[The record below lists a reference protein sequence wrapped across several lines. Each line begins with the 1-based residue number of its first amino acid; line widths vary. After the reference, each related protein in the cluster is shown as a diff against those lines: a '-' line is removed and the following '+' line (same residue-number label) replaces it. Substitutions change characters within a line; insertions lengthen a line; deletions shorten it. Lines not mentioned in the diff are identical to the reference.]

1 MKKRT
6 LAIVLAVSMM
16 ASVLFTGCGAGAET
30 GAGQAGTD
38 EMQSEQGEAQSIQS
52 GDAEGEGTLGEADT
66 ETAAAGGKA
75 DSVTV
80 GIMADPEN
88 MGPWSGMSMGRIA
101 VLFTTYEY
109 MITRE
114 NGVAYGVLAKNWEQS
129 DPQTYKVEIYDY
141 IHDAKGNPLT
151 ANDIVFSFESAIA
164 TKNYGKLSVIDSVTA
179 VDDYNVEFKFNKAL
193 EIGEFENVMLECAI
207 VTQAAYEASPDQMA
221 TTPVGTSAYLV
232 ESYVPGSEIIMKDTG
247 NYWQTDESLVHGTSV
262 HNVGEIKFSV
272 ITEAS
277 QHTVALQTGAVD
289 ISNGV
294 PDTDISKF
302 GEGGEFS
309 EGNAVGVVLDNLT
322 YDVEYNMSDSSV
334 FKDDEN
340 LRLALAYAIDK
351 EGVNVG
357 AFNGNG
363 KAVKD
368 FANATYPDYNPEW
381 DNEDYYDYDVDKA
394 KEYLKQSNY
403 DGSTLRLEYINSGMS
418 EMIAQLLQAYWGQIG
433 VTVELIGYDQMM
445 GQQEQYNKEGFD
457 ILVKTTGSTDYIVNQ
472 WKLCWDARDYREI
485 TGGTANFVVD
495 EKLDELMQAAQST
508 ETYGAESIEAFHDYL
523 VEKCYGYGVVQG
535 PVNIVHSDKIVNVA
549 LDIRK
554 QILPGACSY
563 AQ

>member
-6 LAIVLAVSMM
+6 LALALAVSMI
-16 ASVLFTGCGAGAET
+16 ASALFTGCGAGAGKEAET
-30 GAGQAGTD
+30 
-38 EMQSEQGEAQSIQS
+38 AQTAADAEEQS
-52 GDAEGEGTLGEADT
+52 GTGESAQQEESSVTAADT
-66 ETAAAGGKA
+66 KAAAAGGKA

-80 GIMADPEN
+80 GILADPEN

-129 DPQTYKVEIYDY
+129 DAQTYQVELYDY

-151 ANDIVFSFESAIA
+151 AKDVVFSFESAIA

-232 ESYVPGSEIIMKDTG
+232 ESYVPGSEIVMKDTG
-247 NYWQTDESLVHGTSV
+247 NYWQTDDSLVHGTSV
-262 HNVGEIKFSV
+262 HNVGEIRFSV
-272 ITEAS
+272 ITENS

-334 FKDDEN
+334 FEDDEN
-340 LRLALAYAIDK
+340 LRLALACAIDK

-381 DNEDYYDYDVDKA
+381 DGENYYDYDVDKA
-394 KEYLKQSNY
+394 KEYLAQSAY
-403 DGSTLRLEYINSGMS
+403 DGRTLRLEYINSGMS

-457 ILVKTTGSTDYIVNQ
+457 AGTCG
-472 WKLCWDARDYREI
+472 ARSGI
-485 TGGTANFVVD
+485 T
-495 EKLDELMQAAQST
+495 EKHRK
-508 ETYGAESIEAFHDYL
+508 GAYAR
-523 VEKCYGYGVVQG
+523 GYGG
-535 PVNIVHSDKIVNVA
+535 SPAGWNT
-549 LDIRK
+549 L
-554 QILPGACSY
+554 
-563 AQ
+563 

>member
-1 MKKRT
+1 MMKKKR
-6 LAIVLAVSMM
+6 LALVLTVSMM
-16 ASVLFTGCGAGAET
+16 TSAILTGCGGSNQAETSTGAE
-30 GAGQAGTD
+30 
-38 EMQSEQGEAQSIQS
+38 
-52 GDAEGEGTLGEADT
+52 T
-66 ETAAAGGKA
+66 ETAAPAQEEAQTQPEESSVGAADTQAAVSGGKA

-88 MGPWSGMSMGRIA
+88 MGPWSGMSQGRIA

-114 NGVAYGVLAKNWEQS
+114 NGVAYGVLAKNWEVV
-129 DPQTYKVEIYDY
+129 DPQTYKVELYDY
-141 IHDAKGNPLT
+141 IHDAAGNPLN

-232 ESYVPGSEIIMKDTG
+232 ESYVPGSEIVMKDTG

-262 HNVGEIKFSV
+262 HNVSEIKFSV

-302 GEGGEFS
+302 DEGGEFS
-309 EGNAVGVVLDNLT
+309 EGNAVGVVLDNLS
-322 YDVEYNMSDSSV
+322 YDVEYNMSGSSV
-334 FKDDEN
+334 FKDDQN

-351 EGVNVG
+351 GGVNVG

-363 KAVKD
+363 MDLKD
-368 FANATYPDYNPEW
+368 FANTTYPDYNPEW

-394 KEYLKQSNY
+394 KEYLAQSNY
-403 DGSTLRLEYINSGMS
+403 DGRTLRLEYISSGTADLV
-418 EMIAQLLQAYWGQIG
+418 AQLLQAYWGQIG
-433 VTVELIGYDQMM
+433 VNVELIGYDQMM
-445 GQQEQYNKEGFD
+445 GQQEQYNAEGFD
-457 ILVKTTGSTDYIVNQ
+457 ILLKSTGSTDYIVNQ

-495 EKLDELMQAAQST
+495 EKLDELMQAALST
-508 ETYGAESIEAFHDYL
+508 DTYGPESIEAFHDYL
-523 VEKCYGYGVVQG
+523 VEQCYGYGVVQG
-535 PVNIVHSDKIVNVA
+535 PINIVHSNKIANVA
-549 LDIRK
+549 LDIRN

>member
-6 LAIVLAVSMM
+6 LALALTVSMI
-16 ASVLFTGCGAGAET
+16 ASALFTGCGAGAGKEAET
-30 GAGQAGTD
+30 
-38 EMQSEQGEAQSIQS
+38 AQT
-52 GDAEGEGTLGEADT
+52 AADT
-66 ETAAAGGKA
+66 EQSGAEESVQQEPEEGSVAAADTQTAAAGGKA

-80 GIMADPEN
+80 GILADPEN

-129 DPQTYKVEIYDY
+129 DAQTYQVELYDY

-151 ANDIVFSFESAIA
+151 AKDVVFSFESAIA

-232 ESYVPGSEIIMKDTG
+232 ESYVPGSEIVMKDTG
-247 NYWQTDESLVHGTSV
+247 NYWQTDDSLVHGTSV
-262 HNVGEIKFSV
+262 HNVGEIRFSV

-334 FKDDEN
+334 FVNDEN

-381 DNEDYYDYDVDKA
+381 DSEGYYDYDVDKA
-394 KEYLKQSNY
+394 KEYLAQSAY
-403 DGSTLRLEYINSGMS
+403 DGRTLRLEYINSGMS

-457 ILVKTTGSTDYIVNQ
+457 IMVKTTGSTDYIVNQ

-495 EKLDELMQAAQST
+495 EKLDELMQAALST
-508 ETYGAESIEAFHDYL
+508 ETYGPESIEAFHDYL

-535 PVNIVHSDKIVNVA
+535 PVNIVHSSKIANVA

>member
-6 LAIVLAVSMM
+6 LALALAVGMM
-16 ASVLFTGCGAGAET
+16 ASIFFTGCGAGAGTESKESSAQTEQT
-30 GAGQAGTD
+30 GQ
-38 EMQSEQGEAQSIQS
+38 EESQEPEKEASV
-52 GDAEGEGTLGEADT
+52 GAADT
-66 ETAAAGGKA
+66 QTAVSGGKA
-75 DSVTV
+75 DAVTV
-80 GIMADPEN
+80 GILADPEN

-129 DPQTYKVEIYDY
+129 DPQTYQVELYDY

-151 ANDIVFSFESAIA
+151 ANDVVFSFESAIA
-164 TKNYGKLSVIDSVTA
+164 TKNYGKLSVVDSVTA
-179 VDDYNVEFKFNKAL
+179 VDDYHVEFKFNKAL
-193 EIGEFENVMLECAI
+193 EIGEFENIMLECAI

-262 HNVGEIKFSV
+262 HNVEEIRFSV
-272 ITEAS
+272 ITEGS

-302 GEGGEFS
+302 DEGGEFS
-309 EGNAVGVVLDNLT
+309 EDNAVGVVLDNLT
-322 YDVEYNMSDSSV
+322 YDVEYNMSDSSI
-334 FKDDEN
+334 FKEDEN

-363 KAVKD
+363 MAVKD

-381 DNEDYYDYDVDKA
+381 DNENYFDYDVDKA
-394 KEYLKQSNY
+394 KEYLAQSSY
-403 DGSTLRLEYINSGMS
+403 DGRTLKLEYINSGMS

-433 VTVELIGYDQMM
+433 VEVELIGYDQMM

-457 ILVKTTGSTDYIVNQ
+457 ILIKTTGSTDYIVNQ

-495 EKLDELMQAAQST
+495 EKLDELMQAALST
-508 ETYGAESIEAFHDYL
+508 ETYGPESIEAFHDYL

-535 PVNIVHSDKIVNVA
+535 PVNIVHSNKITNVA

>member
-1 MKKRT
+1 MMKKKR
-6 LAIVLAVSMM
+6 LALVLAVGMM
-16 ASVLFTGCGAGAET
+16 TSAILTGCGGGSNQAETST
-30 GAGQAGTD
+30 GAG
-38 EMQSEQGEAQSIQS
+38 
-52 GDAEGEGTLGEADT
+52 T
-66 ETAAAGGKA
+66 ETAAPAQEEAQPEESSVGAADTQAAVAGGKA

-114 NGVAYGVLAKNWEQS
+114 NGVVYGVLAKNWEEV

-141 IHDAKGNPLT
+141 IHDAAGNPLN

-232 ESYVPGSEIIMKDTG
+232 ESYVPGSEIVMKDTG

-262 HNVGEIKFSV
+262 HNVSEIKFSV

-294 PDTDISKF
+294 PDTDIAKF
-302 GEGGEFS
+302 DEGGEFS
-309 EGNAVGVVLDNLT
+309 EGNAVGVVLDNLS

-340 LRLALAYAIDK
+340 LRFALAYAIDK
-351 EGVNVG
+351 GGVNIG

-363 KAVKD
+363 MDLKD
-368 FANATYPDYNPEW
+368 FANTTYPDYNPEW
-381 DNEDYYDYDVDKA
+381 DSEDYYDYDVDKA
-394 KEYLKQSNY
+394 KEYLAQSNY

-445 GQQEQYNKEGFD
+445 GQQEQYNAEGFD
-457 ILVKTTGSTDYIVNQ
+457 ILLKTTGSTDYIVNQ

-495 EKLDELMQAAQST
+495 DKLDELMQAALST
-508 ETYGAESIEAFHDYL
+508 DTYGPESIEAFHDYL

-535 PVNIVHSDKIVNVA
+535 PVNVVHSNKIANVA
-549 LDIRK
+549 LDIRN

>member
-16 ASVLFTGCGAGAET
+16 ASVLFTGCGAEAET

-52 GDAEGEGTLGEADT
+52 GEAEGEGTLGEADT

-309 EGNAVGVVLDNLT
+309 EGNAVGIVLDNLT

-340 LRLALAYAIDK
+340 LRLALAYAIGK

-394 KEYLKQSNY
+394 KEYLEQSNY

-495 EKLDELMQAAQST
+495 EKLDELMQAALST

>member
-1 MKKRT
+1 MKKRK
-6 LAIVLAVSMM
+6 LALALAVSMV
-16 ASVLFTGCGAGAET
+16 ASVLFTGCGGGTET
-30 GAGQAGTD
+30 GTTAQTESNA
-38 EMQSEQGEAQSIQS
+38 EQDTQEEAAAPANEASMGEAS
-52 GDAEGEGTLGEADT
+52 T
-66 ETAAAGGKA
+66 ETAASGGKA

-129 DPQTYKVEIYDY
+129 DPQTYKVELYDY
-141 IHDAKGNPLT
+141 IHDAAGNDLT

-179 VDDYNVEFKFNKAL
+179 IDDYNVEFKFNKAL

-262 HNVGEIKFSV
+262 HNVSEIKFSV

-294 PDTDISKF
+294 PDTDIPKF
-302 GEGGEFS
+302 SEGGEFS
-309 EGNAVGVVLDNLT
+309 EGNAVGVVLDNLS

-351 EGVNVG
+351 EGVNLG
-357 AFNGNG
+357 AYNGNG

-368 FANATYPDYNPEW
+368 FANAGYPDYNPEW
-381 DNEDYYDYDVDKA
+381 DNEEYYDYDVDKA
-394 KEYLKQSNY
+394 KEYLAQSSY
-403 DGSTLRLEYINSGMS
+403 DGSALKLEYINSGMA

-457 ILVKTTGSTDYIVNQ
+457 ILLKTTGSTDYIVNQ
-472 WKLCWDARDYREI
+472 WKLCWDARDYKEI

-495 EKLDELMQAAQST
+495 EKLDELMQAALNVD
-508 ETYGAESIEAFHDYL
+508 TYGPESIEAFHDYL

-535 PVNIVHSDKIVNVA
+535 PVNIVHSNKIANVA

>member
-1 MKKRT
+1 MKKRK
-6 LAIVLAVSMM
+6 LALVLAAGMAVS
-16 ASVLFTGCGAGAET
+16 AILTGCGAGKPMEVVQPATEQNVAEQTEETEET
-30 GAGQAGTD
+30 G
-38 EMQSEQGEAQSIQS
+38 QSE
-52 GDAEGEGTLGEADT
+52 EGTMGEADT
-66 ETAAAGGKA
+66 QTAMSGGKA

-88 MGPWSGMSMGRIA
+88 MGPWSGMSQGRIA

-114 NGVAYGVLAKNWEQS
+114 NGVAYGVLAKNWEQT
-129 DPQTYKVEIYDY
+129 DGQTYEVELYDY

-151 ANDIVFSFESAIA
+151 AADIVFSFESAIA

-179 VDDYNVEFKFNKAL
+179 QDDYHVEFKFNKTL

-262 HNVGEIKFSV
+262 HNVEEIRFSV

-289 ISNGV
+289 VSNGV
-294 PDTDISKF
+294 PDTDIAKF
-302 GEGGEFS
+302 SEGGEFS

-322 YDVEYNMSDSSV
+322 YNVEYNMSEHSV

-340 LRLALAYAIDK
+340 LRFALAYAIDK
-351 EGVNVG
+351 EGVNLG

-363 KAVKD
+363 MAVKD
-368 FANATYPDYNPEW
+368 FANTTYPDYNPEW

-394 KEYLKQSNY
+394 KEYLAKSNY
-403 DGSTLRLEYINSGMS
+403 NGETLRLEYINAGMM

-445 GQQEQYNKEGFD
+445 GQQEQYNAEGFD
-457 ILVKTTGSTDYIVNQ
+457 ILLKNTGSTDYIVNQ

-485 TGGTANFVVD
+485 TGGTANFVAD
-495 EKLDELMQAAQST
+495 EELDKLMQAALNVD
-508 ETYGAESIEAFHDYL
+508 TYGTDSIEAFHDYL
-523 VEKCYGYGVVQG
+523 VEKCYGYGVVEG
-535 PVNIVHSDKIVNVA
+535 PINIVHSDKITTVA

-563 AQ
+563 AK

>member
-6 LAIVLAVSMM
+6 LALALTVSMI
-16 ASVLFTGCGAGAET
+16 ASALFTGCGAGAGKEAET
-30 GAGQAGTD
+30 
-38 EMQSEQGEAQSIQS
+38 AQT
-52 GDAEGEGTLGEADT
+52 AADT
-66 ETAAAGGKA
+66 EQSGAEESVQQEPEEGSVAAADTQTAAAGGKA

-80 GIMADPEN
+80 GILADPEN

-129 DPQTYKVEIYDY
+129 DAQTYQVELYDY

-151 ANDIVFSFESAIA
+151 AKDVVFSFESAIA

-232 ESYVPGSEIIMKDTG
+232 ESYVPGSEIVMKDTG
-247 NYWQTDESLVHGTSV
+247 NYWQTDDSLVHGTSV
-262 HNVGEIKFSV
+262 HNVGEIRFSV

-334 FKDDEN
+334 FVNDEN

-368 FANATYPDYNPEW
+368 FANATYTDYNPEW
-381 DNEDYYDYDVDKA
+381 DSEGYYDYDVDKA
-394 KEYLKQSNY
+394 KEYLAQSAY
-403 DGSTLRLEYINSGMS
+403 DGRTLRLEYINSGMS

-495 EKLDELMQAAQST
+495 EKLDELMQAALST
-508 ETYGAESIEAFHDYL
+508 ETYGPESIEAFHDYL

-535 PVNIVHSDKIVNVA
+535 PVNIVHSSKIANVA

>member
-1 MKKRT
+1 MMKKKRSK
-6 LAIVLAVSMM
+6 LALALAVSMM
-16 ASVLFTGCGAGAET
+16 ASVIFTGCGAGA
-30 GAGQAGTD
+30 D
-38 EMQSEQGEAQSIQS
+38 
-52 GDAEGEGTLGEADT
+52 
-66 ETAAAGGKA
+66 TAATQPAAEQSVQEETQEQSNEASMGEVDSQTAVSGGKA

-129 DPQTYKVEIYDY
+129 DPQTYQVEIYDY

-151 ANDIVFSFESAIA
+151 ASDIVFSFESAIA

-179 VDDYNVEFKFNKAL
+179 IDDYNVEFKFNKAL

-207 VTQAAYEASPDQMA
+207 VTQAAYEASSDQMA

-262 HNVGEIKFSV
+262 HNVAEIKFSV
-272 ITEAS
+272 ITESS

-302 GEGGEFS
+302 SAGGEFS
-309 EGNAVGVVLDNLT
+309 EGNAVGVVLDNLS

-340 LRLALAYAIDK
+340 LRFALAYAIDK
-351 EGVNVG
+351 EGVNIG

-363 KAVKD
+363 MAVKD
-368 FANATYPDYNPEW
+368 FANATYPDYNSDW

-394 KEYLKQSNY
+394 KEYLAQSSY
-403 DGSTLRLEYINSGMS
+403 DGRTLRLEYINSGMS

-433 VTVELIGYDQMM
+433 VNVELIGYDQMM
-445 GQQEQYNKEGFD
+445 GQQEQYNAEGFD
-457 ILVKTTGSTDYIVNQ
+457 ILLKTTGSTDYIVNQ

-495 EKLDELMQAAQST
+495 EKLDELMQAALNVD
-508 ETYGAESIEAFHDYL
+508 TYGPESIEAFHDYL
-523 VEKCYGYGVVQG
+523 VEQCYGYGVVEG
-535 PVNIVHSDKIVNVA
+535 PINIVHSNKITNVA
-549 LDIRK
+549 LDSRK